1 MQLCTGE
8 RDQKNFEKG
17 DGEKNFEF
25 MFYETVG
32 GLNPKSVGGCEI
44 F

>member
-1 MQLCTGE
+1 MQLPRGE
-8 RDQKNFEKG
+8 RDKKKFEKG
-17 DGEKNFEF
+17 DGEKNFES
-25 MFYETVG
+25 MFYETGG